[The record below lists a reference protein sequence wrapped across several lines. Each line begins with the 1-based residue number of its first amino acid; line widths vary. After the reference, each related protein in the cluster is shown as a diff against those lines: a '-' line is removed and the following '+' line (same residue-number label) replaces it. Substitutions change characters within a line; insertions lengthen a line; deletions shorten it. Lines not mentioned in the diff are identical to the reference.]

1 MVLVLKILLDFDFD
15 FNIGFL
21 FCINRYDYLRKEV
34 IEEQLVKVD
43 VGAESWRFVI
53 EAFFIVYRD
62 QYYKQGVVIVYGK
75 SLGGNII
82 IIVCIESY

>member
-1 MVLVLKILLDFDFD
+1 MVLVLIFFLDFY

-43 VGAESWRFVI
+43 AGAESWRFVI

>member
-1 MVLVLKILLDFDFD
+1 MVLLLKIFLDFYFK
-15 FNIGFL
+15 IGFL

-43 VGAESWRFVI
+43 AGVELWRFVI

>member
-1 MVLVLKILLDFDFD
+1 MVLVLKIFLDFY

-43 VGAESWRFVI
+43 AGAESWRFVI